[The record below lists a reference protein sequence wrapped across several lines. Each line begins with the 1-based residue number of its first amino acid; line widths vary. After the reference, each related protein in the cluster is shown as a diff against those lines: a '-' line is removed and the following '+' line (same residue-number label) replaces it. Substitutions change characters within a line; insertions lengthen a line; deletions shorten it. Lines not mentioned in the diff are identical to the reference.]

1 MEYSERYKSFS
12 VRFSPEEW
20 LKLVEQ
26 YEAACKRMEIQ
37 VSKHS
42 WMKMLI
48 KRGIKHLN
56 AV

>member
-20 LKLVEQ
+20 LKLVGQ
-26 YEAACKRMEIQ
+26 YEEACKRMEIQ

-42 WMKMLI
+42 WVKMLI
-48 KRGIKHLN
+48 KRGISQLKT
-56 AV
+56 V